1 MTENPPHDHPV
12 KPQSHLRR
20 WLLPTVALT
29 LLLAGGGLAWMYR
42 PLTSAERKVLGSWET
57 PVVNRLPGVVRE
69 ELTLTAD
76 RRFLRS
82 QCSAVGAIETHGGTW
97 WASGRTLLLTRPPS
111 PLHFL
116 RDTWRGR
123 ALPEANETEF
133 EIVEDSP
140 LQLIGAGQ
148 LWNRPDSKPSPRQS
162 QP

>member
-1 MTENPPHDHPV
+1 MSDAPPQDQP
-12 KPQSHLRR
+12 PTPRPRWRR
-20 WLLPTVALT
+20 WLLPTVTLT
-29 LLLAGGGLAWMYR
+29 LLLAGAGLAWTFR

-57 PVVNRLPGVVRE
+57 PVVNKFPGVVRE
-69 ELTLTAD
+69 ELTLTSD
-76 RRFLRS
+76 RRFLWS
-82 QCSAVGAIETHGGTW
+82 QCSAGGPIQTHGGTW
-97 WASGRTLLLTRPPS
+97 WASRRTLLLTRPRS

-162 QP
+162 PP